1 MVEAEDEEAVED
13 HQVAEGASE
22 GTTTRISDVFVEST
36 LAVTHADYSLVW
48 LSCLKFS
55 EAVVDAEEAVEVVV
69 VVSAVGVAVMVD
81 AVEDEV
87 DAAED
92 EEAAAVVAEVACRV
106 VLRLLL
112 NLTATR
118 EFSSHV
124 EKKMRW

>member
-1 MVEAEDEEAVED
+1 VVEAEDEEAVED

-22 GTTTRISDVFVEST
+22 EV
-36 LAVTHADYSLVW
+36 
-48 LSCLKFS
+48 
-55 EAVVDAEEAVEVVV
+55 VVDAEEAVEVVV

-81 AVEDEV
+81 AAEDEV

-92 EEAAAVVAEVACRV
+92 EEAVAVVAEVECRV